1 MSAPDEAGARETG
14 TSVEVVRGGRNVLTG
29 HPAEAYPGL
38 RVVRPGK
45 WEQSLIVPSAGQGFV
60 ALGGE
65 KVYAYETVD
74 GGRAHG
80 FELRPG
86 DQATVVSL
94 DLPFAFA
101 EWHIKRASPKPAVT
115 PFPGRVPE
123 P

>member
-1 MSAPDEAGARETG
+1 MSALEGGASDMG
-14 TSVEVVRGGRNVLTG
+14 ASVEVVRGGRNVLTD

-38 RVVRPGK
+38 LVVRPGQ
-45 WEQSLIVPSAGQGFV
+45 WDLSLIVPTAGQGFV

-74 GGRAHG
+74 GGRAQG

-86 DQATVVSL
+86 DQATVVAL

-101 EWHIKRASPKPAVT
+101 EWRIERATPK
-115 PFPGRVPE
+115 
-123 P
+123 

>member
-1 MSAPDEAGARETG
+1 MSVPDELGGSDTGA
-14 TSVEVVRGGRNVLTG
+14 SVEVVRGGRNVLTD

-38 RVVRPGK
+38 LVVRPGK
-45 WEQSLIVPSAGQGFV
+45 WDLSLIVPTAGQGFV

-74 GGRAHG
+74 GGRAQG

-86 DQATVVSL
+86 DQATVVAL

-101 EWHIKRASPKPAVT
+101 EWRIKRAT
-115 PFPGRVPE
+115 GT
-123 P
+123 